1 LTESLKSETAGPT
14 LIELAWLAGIVD
26 GEGYV
31 SFSNTPILQVE
42 SVTPSLA
49 YVPAELVGGRVTTHQ
64 RQGASVFR
72 WSLYGKN
79 AVRVLEL
86 IIPYLKYKDAQAK
99 IVVHAGK
106 YPPNSAMR
114 QSQVDRLSH
123 LRKLRY

>member
-1 LTESLKSETAGPT
+1 
-14 LIELAWLAGIVD
+14 
-26 GEGYV
+26 V
-31 SFSNTPILQVE
+31 SFITTPIVQVE

-49 YVPAELVGGRVTTHQ
+49 YVPAQLVGGRVTTYQ
-64 RQGASVFR
+64 RKGASVFR
-72 WSLYGKN
+72 WSLYGQS
-79 AVRVLEL
+79 AVRVLNL

-106 YPPNSAMR
+106 YPSNSAMR